1 MKRQLFC
8 GISWLVV
15 SYTALNLFSCTES
28 LTGGYSDPD
37 KAEIVDDRWSQTDAK
52 KTGDALI
59 AKMLNES
66 KWIENYM
73 RQRGDEK
80 PIAVVDEIKNDTDEH
95 ISTQYLTN
103 MIQNALVNSGKVRF
117 LNKEARQKILEEMS
131 YQHDSDNVAKS
142 KRTRRGN
149 QLGSGLFFG
158 GNIQSIVNEY
168 KGEKSV
174 TYQTTLKMTDLET
187 TEEIWIG
194 LYEIR
199 KNFNRS
205 KTMF

>member
-1 MKRQLFC
+1 MNFTR
-8 GISWLVV
+8 GISL
-15 SYTALNLFSCTES
+15 LFSVLALSGFYSCTDS

-59 AKMLNES
+59 AKMLKES
-66 KWIENYM
+66 KWIEQYM
-73 RQRGDEK
+73 RRNGGK
-80 PIAVVDEIKNDTDEH
+80 RPIAVVDEIRNDTDEH

-103 MIQNALVNSGKVRF
+103 MVKNALINSGKVRF
-117 LNKEARQKILEEMS
+117 LNKEARQRILEEMS
-131 YQHDSDNVAKS
+131 YQHDSDNVGKS

-158 GNIQSIVNEY
+158 GNIQSITNEF

-174 TYQTTLKMTDLET
+174 TYQTSLKMTDLES
-187 TEEIWIG
+187 TEEIWVG

-199 KNFNRS
+199 KNFKRS
-205 KTMF
+205 KSIF